1 MIIFHSVAAF
11 LGSVVPTKTVVGGTG
26 APSMGNMENLAFC
39 FNLLKKTC
47 LSIFPRRQFSK
58 LLESK
63 DLPLLFVNIQQ
74 VNSFESACETD
85 LFKE

>member
-1 MIIFHSVAAF
+1 MIIFHSVTAF
-11 LGSVVPTKTVVGGTG
+11 LVSVVPTKTVVGGTV

-39 FNLLKKTC
+39 FNLLKQTG
-47 LSIFPRRQFSK
+47 LSVFPTKGFSK
-58 LLESK
+58 SLELK

-74 VNSFESACETD
+74 VNSFESTCETD